1 LPAKSRIVDTPSAPL
16 NRDLFFDEKKQLEK
30 LNVVPSPLA
39 PGRLLSYHCARM
51 PTLLEKIEANA
62 KARLTL
68 PPKTHPRG
76 ELARF
81 KNFLKVETHRLKIVH
96 RGGGEGRLVCEA
108 RSAIIDLLLRY
119 ILEGVKNAAPPP
131 DQAAWPVFSLVAIG
145 GYGRA
150 ELNPHSDIDIM
161 FLHESDMVAHGK
173 ARPAL
178 AALIDGL
185 LYTLWDLGFKVGHS
199 VRSVEDCVKVANND
213 MQSKTSLIE
222 ARLITGDAALFN
234 RFQRNLVAR
243 CVIGFENDYI
253 TARLQDQAAR
263 RTKYGNSA
271 CMQEQN
277 IKNGCGG
284 VRDYQNLLWMAYF
297 KHRTRSLAEL
307 EQQEMISAAERKQL
321 ERAYSYLLR
330 VRTELHYYLD
340 RAGDILAKSLQPS
353 IALNLGCQERS
364 PGKRLEI
371 FMGDFYTHT
380 RNIDL
385 ITRTV
390 EQRLALFPPPPKRLL
405 SWSRIFRS
413 KPARKTEPSVD
424 GLNFIDGEIR
434 AVSSTI
440 FRDSPKRLMRVFLHA
455 QQRGLKLH
463 PDLAQ
468 LIRNQL
474 SLVDNAFLRDTHV
487 RETFLEILDQRG
499 NVAPVLRT
507 MHEVGFLG
515 KFLPEFGR
523 LTCLVQ
529 HEFYHQYTADE
540 HTLFCIEKLDQVW
553 NAKNPPFS
561 AYAEMFRGV
570 ENPFVLYLALL
581 LHDAGKAFR
590 TGHHEEIGGKV
601 ALSVSRR
608 LGLDGAKTHVLRLI
622 IENHL
627 VLAQISQRRDLDDP
641 AVINALARKIQ
652 SVENLVLLTLHTFAD
667 SMGTSD
673 QLWNGF
679 KDAVLWRLYEKTRR
693 VLSGGTEFLL
703 AEARQREL
711 LVEEVQRLAPQ
722 TFDPAEIQAH
732 FNNVPARYL
741 QISDA
746 KEILRDV
753 THVHRFIRLQLS
765 DSEENALAPVIT
777 WHNEPDRGYTVV
789 IVCTWDRDRLF
800 SQITGC
806 LTAAGL
812 NILSAEILTRYDGVI
827 LDTFWVTDARTGLL
841 ANREERELFESL
853 THKVLTGGSVDLPA
867 LIAKTKTAPSPY
879 KSIDGERI
887 PSVISLDNS
896 TSDIRTVID
905 VQTEDRPGLLY
916 DISRTLSSLNVNV
929 YLAKISTEK
938 GAAMDSFY
946 ATEHDGS
953 KILLPEREKAIQQ
966 KLRHAVQHGM

>member
-1 LPAKSRIVDTPSAPL
+1 
-16 NRDLFFDEKKQLEK
+16 
-30 LNVVPSPLA
+30 
-39 PGRLLSYHCARM
+39 M
-51 PTLLEKIEANA
+51 PTLLEKIQASA
-62 KARLTL
+62 AARLTL
-68 PPKTHPRG
+68 PAQTHPRG

-96 RGGGEGRLVCEA
+96 RAGGEGREVCQA
-108 RSAIIDLLLRY
+108 RSAIIDLLLRH

-131 DQAAWPVFSLVAIG
+131 DKTAWPVFALAAIG

-150 ELNPHSDIDIM
+150 ELNPQSDIDIM
-161 FLHESDMVAHGK
+161 FLHESDMVSQGK

-178 AALIDGL
+178 AALVDGL

-199 VRSVEDCVKVANND
+199 VRSVEDCVKVANSD

-222 ARLITGDAALFN
+222 ARLITGDEGLFD
-234 RFQRNLVAR
+234 RFERNLLAR
-243 CVIGFENDYI
+243 CVIGHENDYI

-263 RTKYGNSA
+263 RAKFGNSA
-271 CMQEQN
+271 CMQEPN

-284 VRDYQNLLWMAYF
+284 LRDYQNLLWMAFF
-297 KHRTRSLAEL
+297 KHRTRTLAEL
-307 EQQEMISAAERKQL
+307 ENKEMISAGERKQL
-321 ERAYSYLLR
+321 ESAYSFLLR
-330 VRTELHYYLD
+330 VRTELQYYLNRPSD
-340 RAGDILAKSLQPS
+340 VLAKSLQPS
-353 IALNLGCQERS
+353 IALNLGYEERS
-364 PGKRLEI
+364 AGKRLEL
-371 FMGDFYTHT
+371 FMGDFYTHS

-385 ITRTV
+385 ITRTI
-390 EQRLALFPPPPKRLL
+390 EQRLALFPPPPRRLL
-405 SWSRIFRS
+405 SLRGFFRA
-413 KPARKTEPSVD
+413 KPARKSEPSVD
-424 GLNFIDGEIR
+424 GLNFINGEILP
-434 AVSSTI
+434 VSSTI
-440 FRDSPKRLMRVFLHA
+440 FRDNPKRLMRVFLHA

-474 SLVDNAFLRDTHV
+474 PLVDNAFLRDPHV

-553 NAKNPPFS
+553 NATTPPFN

-570 ENPFVLYLALL
+570 EAPFILYLALL

-590 TGHHEEIGGKV
+590 TGHHEQIGGNV

-608 LGLDGAKTHVLRLI
+608 LGLDGAKTHTLRLI

-627 VLAQISQRRDLDDP
+627 AMAQISQRRDLDDA
-641 AVINALARKIQ
+641 AVISAFARRIQ

-667 SMGTSD
+667 SMGTSN

-693 VLSGGTEFLL
+693 VLTDDTEFLL
-703 AEARQREL
+703 AETRQREL
-711 LVEEVQRLAPQ
+711 LVEEVQRLAPR

-746 KEILRDV
+746 REILRDV

-765 DSEENALAPVIT
+765 ENEDNALAPVIT
-777 WHNEPDRGYTVV
+777 WHNVPDRGYTVV
-789 IVCTWDRDRLF
+789 VVCTWDRDRLF

-841 ANREERELFESL
+841 ANREERETFENL
-853 THKVLTGGSVDLPA
+853 THKVLTGATIDLAA

-879 KSIDGERI
+879 KSIEGERI
-887 PSVISLDNS
+887 PTVISLDNA
-896 TSDIRTVID
+896 TSDLRTIID
-905 VQTEDRPGLLY
+905 IQTEDRPGLLY
-916 DISRTLSSLNVNV
+916 DISRTLAALNVNV
-929 YLAKISTEK
+929 YLAKITTEK
-938 GAAMDSFY
+938 GAAIDSFY
-946 ATEHDGS
+946 VTEHNGA
-953 KILLPEREKAIQQ
+953 KILQPEREKAIQQ
-966 KLRHAVQHGM
+966 KLRLSVQHGM

>member
-1 LPAKSRIVDTPSAPL
+1 
-16 NRDLFFDEKKQLEK
+16 
-30 LNVVPSPLA
+30 
-39 PGRLLSYHCARM
+39 M
-51 PTLLEKIEANA
+51 PTLLEKIQANA
-62 KARLTL
+62 AARLSL
-68 PPKTHPRG
+68 PANTHPRA
-76 ELARF
+76 ELPRF

-96 RGGGEGRLVCEA
+96 RGGGEGRVVCQA
-108 RSAIIDLLLRY
+108 RSEIIDLLLRY
-119 ILEGVKNAAPPP
+119 ILDGVKTAAPPP
-131 DQAAWPVFSLVAIG
+131 DKLSWPVFALVAIG

-161 FLHESDMVAHGK
+161 FLHESDMVAYGK
-173 ARPAL
+173 AHPAL
-178 AALIDGL
+178 AALVDGL

-222 ARLITGDAALFN
+222 ARRITGDAALFD
-234 RFQRNLVAR
+234 RFQRNLLSR
-243 CVIGFENDYI
+243 SVIGFENEYI
-253 TARLQDQAAR
+253 ESRLEDQTTR
-263 RTKYGNSA
+263 RAKYGNSA
-271 CMQEQN
+271 CMQEPN

-284 VRDYQNLLWMAYF
+284 LRDYQNLLWMSFF
-297 KHRTRSLAEL
+297 KHRTRSLEDL
-307 EQQEMISAAERKQL
+307 EAQQLISASERKQL
-321 ERAYSYLLR
+321 ESAYSYLLR
-330 VRTELHYYLD
+330 VRTELHYYLN
-340 RAGDILAKSLQPS
+340 RATDILAKSLQPS
-353 IALNLGCQERS
+353 IAHNLGYQERS

-371 FMGDFYTHT
+371 FMGDFYSHT

-385 ITRTV
+385 ITRTI
-390 EQRLALFPPPPKRLL
+390 EQRMALFPPPPKRLL

-413 KPARKTEPSVD
+413 KTDRKSEPSVD
-424 GLNFIDGEIR
+424 GLNFVDGEIR
-434 AVSSTI
+434 PVSSNI

-474 SLVDNAFLRDTHV
+474 SLVDNAFLRDPHV
-487 RETFLEILDQRG
+487 RETFLEILDHRG
-499 NVAPVLRT
+499 NVAPVLRM

-515 KFLPEFGR
+515 KFIPEFGK

-540 HTLFCIEKLDQVW
+540 HTLFCIAKLDQVW
-553 NAKNPPFS
+553 DAKTPPFS
-561 AYAEMFRGV
+561 NYADMFRSI
-570 ENPFVLYLALL
+570 ETPFILYLALL
-581 LHDAGKAFR
+581 LHDAGKAYR

-601 ALSVSRR
+601 AMSVSRR
-608 LGLDGAKTHVLRLI
+608 LGLDGAKAHTLRLI

-627 VLAQISQRRDLDDP
+627 ILAQISQRRDLDDP
-641 AVINALARKIQ
+641 AVIDALARKLQ

-711 LVEEVQRLAPQ
+711 LIEEVQRLAPH
-722 TFDPAEIQAH
+722 TFDPVEIQAH
-732 FNNVPARYL
+732 FNNVPPRYL

-746 KEILRDV
+746 REILRDV

-765 DSEENALAPVIT
+765 EDEENALTPVIT

-789 IVCTWDRDRLF
+789 IICTWDRDRLF

-812 NILSAEILTRYDGVI
+812 NILSAEILTRHDGVI

-841 ANREERELFESL
+841 AVREEREAFEAL
-853 THKVLTGGSVDLPA
+853 AHKVLTGAPVDLPA
-867 LIAKTKTAPSPY
+867 LIAKAKTTPSPY

-887 PSVISLDNS
+887 PSVVTLDNE
-896 TSDIRTVID
+896 TSDLRTIID

-916 DISRTLSSLNVNV
+916 DITRTLAELNINV

-946 ATEHDGS
+946 VTEHNGA
-953 KILLPEREKAIQQ
+953 KILQPEREKVIQQ
-966 KLRHAVQHGM
+966 KLRHILHNGV

>member
-1 LPAKSRIVDTPSAPL
+1 V
-16 NRDLFFDEKKQLEK
+16 
-30 LNVVPSPLA
+30 
-39 PGRLLSYHCARM
+39 
-51 PTLLEKIEANA
+51 PTLLEKIQANA
-62 KARLTL
+62 AARLVL
-68 PPKTHPRG
+68 PAGTHPRE

-81 KNFLKVETHRLKIVH
+81 RNFLKVETHRLKIVH
-96 RGGGEGRLVCEA
+96 RGGGEGRVVCKA

-131 DQAAWPVFSLVAIG
+131 DNAPWPVFALVAIG

-161 FLHESDMVAHGK
+161 FLHEGDMVSAGK

-178 AALIDGL
+178 AALVDGL

-199 VRSVEDCVKVANND
+199 VRSVDDCVTVANSD
-213 MQSKTSLIE
+213 MQSKTSMIE
-222 ARLITGDAALFN
+222 ARLITGDEGLFD
-234 RFQRNLVAR
+234 RFQRSVLAKSV
-243 CVIGFENDYI
+243 VGFENDYI
-253 TARLQDQAAR
+253 ASRLEDQAAR
-263 RTKYGNSA
+263 RAKYGNSA
-271 CMQEQN
+271 CMQEPN
-277 IKNGCGG
+277 IKNGSGG
-284 VRDYQNLLWMAYF
+284 LRDYQNLLWMAYF

-307 EQQEMISAAERKQL
+307 ENREMISASERKQL
-321 ERAYSYLLR
+321 ESAYGFLLR
-330 VRTELHYYLD
+330 VRTELHYYLN
-340 RAGDILAKSLQPS
+340 RPADILAKSLQPS
-353 IALNLGCQERS
+353 VGLNLGWHERS
-364 PGKRLEI
+364 AGKRLEL
-371 FMGDFYTHT
+371 FMGDFYTHS

-390 EQRLALFPPPPKRLL
+390 EQRLALFPPPKRRL
-405 SWSRIFRS
+405 SLRSLFGS
-413 KPARKTEPSVD
+413 KPARKSEPSVD
-424 GLNFIDGEIR
+424 GLNFIDGEIKPV
-434 AVSSTI
+434 ASSI

-474 SLVDNAFLRDTHV
+474 SLVDNAFLRDPHV

-553 NAKNPPFS
+553 NAQTPPFS
-561 AYAEMFRGV
+561 NYAEMFRSV
-570 ENPFVLYLALL
+570 ETPFLLYLALL

-608 LGLDGAKTHVLRLI
+608 LGLDGAKTHALRLV

-627 VLAQISQRRDLDDP
+627 VMAQISQRRDLDD
-641 AVINALARKIQ
+641 ATVISTFARQIQ

-679 KDAVLWRLYEKTRR
+679 KDAVLWRLYQKTRR
-693 VLSGGTEFLL
+693 VLTGGTEFLL

-711 LVEEVQRLAPQ
+711 LVDEVQRMAPH

-746 KEILRDV
+746 REILRDV
-753 THVHRFIRLQLS
+753 AHVHRFIQLQLS
-765 DSEENALAPVIT
+765 ESEDNALAPVIS
-777 WHNEPDRGYTVV
+777 WHNEPDRGYTTVTL
-789 IVCTWDRDRLF
+789 CTWDRERLF

-827 LDTFWVTDARTGLL
+827 LDTFYVTDARTGLL
-841 ANREERELFESL
+841 AHREEREKLENL
-853 THKVLTGGSVDLPA
+853 AHKVLTGATVDLPA
-867 LIAKTKTAPSPY
+867 LIAKTKTAPSLY
-879 KSIDGERI
+879 KSIEGERI
-887 PSVISLDNS
+887 PTIIELDNA
-896 TSDIRTVID
+896 TSDIRTIID
-905 VQTEDRPGLLY
+905 IQAEDRPGLLY
-916 DISRTLSSLNVNV
+916 DISRTLTALNVNV

-938 GAAMDSFY
+938 GAAIDSFY
-946 ATEHDGS
+946 ATEHDGA
-953 KILLPEREKAIQQ
+953 KILDPNRETEIQQ
-966 KLRHAVQHGM
+966 KLRHAIQHGM

>member
-1 LPAKSRIVDTPSAPL
+1 
-16 NRDLFFDEKKQLEK
+16 
-30 LNVVPSPLA
+30 
-39 PGRLLSYHCARM
+39 M
-51 PTLLEKIEANA
+51 PTLLEKIQANA
-62 KARLTL
+62 VARLTL
-68 PPKTHPRG
+68 PAKAHPRG
-76 ELARF
+76 EVARF
-81 KNFLKVETHRLKIVH
+81 KNFLKIETHRLRIVH
-96 RGGGEGRLVCEA
+96 RGGGEGRLVCQA
-108 RSAIIDLLLRY
+108 RAAIIDLVLRS
-119 ILEGVKNAAPPP
+119 ILEGVKNATPLP
-131 DQAAWPVFSLVAIG
+131 DKTTWPAFTLVAIG

-161 FLHESDMVAHGK
+161 FLHENDMVSDGRP
-173 ARPAL
+173 RPAL
-178 AALIDGL
+178 AALVDGL

-199 VRSVEDCVKVANND
+199 VRSVEDCIKVANND

-222 ARLITGDAALFN
+222 ARVISGDEALFD
-234 RFQRNLVAR
+234 RFQRNLLAK
-243 CVIGFENDYI
+243 CVIGYENEYI
-253 TARLQDQAAR
+253 NARLQDQAAR
-263 RTKYGNSA
+263 RAKYGNSA
-271 CMQEQN
+271 CMQEPN

-284 VRDYQNLLWMAYF
+284 LRDYQNLLWMAYF

-307 EQQEMISAAERKQL
+307 ESKEMISSGERKQL
-321 ERAYSYLLR
+321 ESAYSFLLR

-340 RAGDILAKSLQPS
+340 RATDILAKSLQPS
-353 IALNLGCQERS
+353 IAHNLGCQERS
-364 PGKRLEI
+364 AGKRLEL
-371 FMGDFYTHT
+371 FMGDFYTHS

-405 SWSRIFRS
+405 SWSRIFRA
-413 KPARKTEPSVD
+413 KPTRKSEPSVD

-434 AVSSTI
+434 PVSSTI

-474 SLVDNAFLRDTHV
+474 SLVDNAFLRDPHV

-553 NAKNPPFS
+553 NAQKPPFN
-561 AYAEMFRGV
+561 AYAELFRGV
-570 ENPFVLYLALL
+570 ETPFILYLALL

-590 TGHHEEIGGKV
+590 TGHHEQIGGKV

-608 LGLDGAKTHVLRLI
+608 LGLDGAKTHILRLI

-627 VLAQISQRRDLDDP
+627 LLAQISQRRDLDDP
-641 AVINALARKIQ
+641 AVINGVARRLQ
-652 SVENLVLLTLHTFAD
+652 TAENLVLLTLHTFAD
-667 SMGTSD
+667 SMGTSN

-693 VLSGGTEFLL
+693 ILTGGTEFLL

-711 LVEEVQRLAPQ
+711 LVEEVQRLAPH

-746 KEILRDV
+746 REILRDV

-765 DSEENALAPVIT
+765 ESEENALTPVIT

-789 IVCTWDRDRLF
+789 IVCTWDRDGLF

-841 ANREERELFESL
+841 AHREEREMFEGL
-853 THKVLTGGSVDLPA
+853 AHKVLTGVTIDLPA

-887 PSVISLDNS
+887 PTIISLDNA
-896 TSDIRTVID
+896 TSDIRTIID
-905 VQTEDRPGLLY
+905 IQTEDRPGLLY
-916 DISRTLSSLNVNV
+916 DISRTLAALNVNV

-938 GAAMDSFY
+938 GAAIDSFY
-946 ATEHDGS
+946 VTEHNGA
-953 KILLPEREKAIQQ
+953 KVLLPEREKAIQL